1 MYRSET
7 TDQYMTKLIRR
18 IINEN
23 IADGPTLNQ
32 QQLYTRTPKFPALQ
46 VVIYIYIFILQFPW
60 TYTLII
66 SKSDDL
72 VTYYIYIQVL
82 SQAKNVLVGIKF
94 TKWHKK
100 LKYLNFVKIFNTF
113 YLKM

>member
-46 VVIYIYIFILQFPW
+46 VVHIYIYIYLSCNFLEL
-60 TYTLII
+60 TLLYLIA
-66 SKSDDL
+66 KSDDL

-82 SQAKNVLVGIKF
+82 SQANVLVGIKF
-94 TKWHKK
+94 TK
-100 LKYLNFVKIFNTF
+100 
-113 YLKM
+113 